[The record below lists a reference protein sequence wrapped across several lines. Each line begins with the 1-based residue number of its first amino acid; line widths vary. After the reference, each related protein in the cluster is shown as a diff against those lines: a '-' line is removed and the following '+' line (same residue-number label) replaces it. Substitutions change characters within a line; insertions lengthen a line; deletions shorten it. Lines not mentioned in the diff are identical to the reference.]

1 VREGKGETAA
11 QLIDHLKNADMA
23 GEAER
28 LLADTGW
35 LPEPLRLAGA
45 RDEGV
50 ANEPEALPA
59 FLADEGAG
67 DATAEP
73 LPIAAE

>member
-1 VREGKGETAA
+1 
-11 QLIDHLKNADMA
+11 MA
-23 GEAER
+23 VEAER

-45 RDEGV
+45 RDEGT
-50 ANEPEALPA
+50 ATEPEALPA
-59 FLADEGAG
+59 FLADDGESAG
-67 DATAEP
+67 DAKADP